1 MKQLTNFIPKTPA
14 ECRELLIALQNNP
27 EGVEI
32 SDRYGN
38 MEKLDAEEIKSL
50 CGLIEAQIGKPAEA
64 PAAEAPKEA
73 TEATEAKTGEPKRD
87 SRTPATRPASPKKTA
102 K

>member
-38 MEKLDAEEIKSL
+38 MEKLDTEEIKSL

-64 PAAEAPKEA
+64 PAAETSKEA
-73 TEATEAKTGEPKRD
+73 PEEKTGEPKRD